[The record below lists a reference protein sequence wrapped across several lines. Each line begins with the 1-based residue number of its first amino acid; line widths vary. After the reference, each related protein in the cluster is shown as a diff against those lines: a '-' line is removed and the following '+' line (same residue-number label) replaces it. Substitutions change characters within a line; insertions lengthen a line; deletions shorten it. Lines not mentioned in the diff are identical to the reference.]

1 MEECRNE
8 KIRSG
13 GIGNEENLLF
23 RYFPTSL
30 CRWINRE
37 LEYSSFG
44 AWEVT
49 HSDDKFVNEDI
60 GEENQ
65 IVAEALTEI
74 YRDS

>member
-1 MEECRNE
+1 M
-8 KIRSG
+8 
-13 GIGNEENLLF
+13 
-23 RYFPTSL
+23 
-30 CRWINRE
+30 
-37 LEYSSFG
+37 
-44 AWEVT
+44 T